1 MFSVEYDSFSFPL
14 SIESP
19 HVINGFSYILK
30 PSLDV
35 IEAWALRH
43 HHVAEDQGD
52 HAAAKGYE
60 LLESV
65 ASVIVLEVERNKDD
79 LRVVEETEP
88 QKTTAYVR
96 LRKEVKD
103 VSQSYHVLTWE

>member
-1 MFSVEYDSFSFPL
+1 MFSVEYYSFSFPL
-14 SIESP
+14 SIEPP
-19 HVINGFSYILK
+19 HIINGFSYILK

-35 IEAWALRH
+35 IEARALRH
-43 HHVAEDQGD
+43 HHVAEN
-52 HAAAKGYE
+52 KGHHTATKSYK
-60 LLESV
+60 LLKSI
-65 ASVIVLEVERNKDD
+65 ASVIVLEVERNKNN

-103 VSQSYHVLTWE
+103 VSQSNHVLTWE